1 MSSVKQITV
10 LFSGFYLIIVMESLT
25 KKAIVILKRSE
36 YSSAEKLSTSCT
48 LNITIKNW
56 QSFKQADL

>member
-1 MSSVKQITV
+1 
-10 LFSGFYLIIVMESLT
+10 MESLT
-25 KKAIVILKRSE
+25 KKAIVILKCSE